1 MINKSAVF
9 WMATSIAL
17 TALASHQTG
26 KLETLKQAQ
35 SLKIAEAYKEGYDA
49 GAGAASV
56 NTSRQCVDWWFGT
69 DFKERHKQAQQ
80 AYCKGKR

>member
-35 SLKIAEAYKEGYDA
+35 SLKIAEAYKEGYN
-49 GAGAASV
+49 AGAASV
-56 NTSRQCVDWWFGT
+56 NMPRQCVDWWFGT

-80 AYCKGKR
+80 AYCKGKK

>member
-17 TALASHQTG
+17 TALASHQTD
-26 KLETLKQAQ
+26 KLETLKQSQAQ
-35 SLKIAEAYKEGYDA
+35 KIVKSYKDGYD
-49 GAGAASV
+49 AGAASV
-56 NTSRQCVDWWFGT
+56 NTSKQCVDWWFGT

-80 AYCKGKR
+80 AYCKGKK